1 MSKKSD
7 FNARQYLFLLKAAA
21 CFLGLLLGSFI
32 LAPKASMQTGRRTVV
47 ASNKMMNSNM
57 IMANYQPTP
66 EPPKTIVR
74 GRVFYADSGRA
85 VKRASIMLMP
95 GDASGGP
102 GQSPSVLTDGNGNF
116 VMKDVQAGTYYA
128 IINAPGVYSPLAFF
142 DFSVGFGGRDKEREA
157 FKNAFQNFEPIVVD
171 GINETF
177 VQIPARRGGAIG
189 GRVVY
194 DDGDAAI
201 GVKVEVLRKVED
213 KFMTSIPNMSTI
225 YSMRTGGG
233 VFQTDDRGVYRFAG
247 LPPGDYI
254 VKVSENIS
262 HVENA
267 GRNYYDPFEG
277 SLGGKS
283 LLAIFYP
290 DVSDVKSAQIIT
302 IAPGQEISEVNLKL
316 PNSSLY
322 NAEGK
327 IVARKDKSPV
337 KAKISIKKS
346 KEEEVFSILDM
357 MGGRQQQQ
365 ASTDENGNFKFKE
378 LPKGTY
384 TLTVEPINEERDSDY
399 SEYSNMNTM
408 PRQPKNT
415 APKPKFAKR
424 TFEIT
429 IEDKDLSDV
438 IIELGYGATVSGT
451 IVTENSKEMPTT
463 VNITAGQNEFEIS
476 SSDTIYNS
484 PDKENPAEKNHDFK
498 IENAVEGKTDFY
510 VAVSDDDFYVK
521 SATLNGTDLLA
532 GSIELKEGD
541 TLQNVRIVLSKAVGT
556 LKATVLDEA
565 KNPVKGA
572 EFSLV
577 PVDPTKRKNPS
588 FFRSAKTDENG
599 NFEIKAPP
607 FEYAIVFFSK
617 NLPRM
622 KGKELD
628 RFLDDAVKN
637 SAKVTIKTNET
648 EKITLTFPSQ

>member
-1 MSKKSD
+1 MSNKSD
-7 FNARQYLFLLKAAA
+7 FNARQFLFLFKVSA
-21 CFLGLLLGSFI
+21 CFLGLVFGSFI
-32 LAPKASMQTGRRTVV
+32 LAPKASMQRQTRP
-47 ASNKMMNSNM
+47 ASNVAVVVNSNM
-57 IMANYQPTP
+57 MIGNYQPTP

-116 VMKDVQAGTYYA
+116 VMNGVQAGTYYA
-128 IINAPGVYSPLAFF
+128 IINAPGIYTPLAFF
-142 DFSVGFGGRDKEREA
+142 DFSVARNRGSDKEA
-157 FKNAFQNFEPIVVD
+157 FKDAFQGFEPIVVD

-267 GRNYYDPFEG
+267 GRRYYDPFEA
-277 SLGGKS
+277 SFGGKS
-283 LLAIFYP
+283 LLSIFYP
-290 DVSDVKSAQIIT
+290 DATDIKSAQIIT
-302 IAPGQEISEVNLKL
+302 VAPGQEISEVNLTL
-316 PNSSLY
+316 PSSSLY

-327 IVARKDKSPV
+327 IVSRKDKSPV
-337 KAKISIKKS
+337 NARISIKKS
-346 KEEEVFSILDM
+346 REEEVFSILDM

-384 TLTVEPINEERDSDY
+384 TLTVEPINEDRDSDY

-415 APKPKFAKR
+415 PPKPKFAKR
-424 TFEIT
+424 TYEIT

-451 IVTENSKEMPTT
+451 VTVENSKEMPTT
-463 VNITAGQNEFEIS
+463 VSVIAGQNEFEIS

-484 PDKENPAEKNHDFK
+484 PEKANPAEKNHDFK
-498 IENAVEGKTDFY
+498 IENAVEGKTNFY
-510 VAVSDDDFYVK
+510 VSINDDDFYVK
-521 SATLNGTDLLA
+521 SATFNGTDLLA
-532 GSIELKEGD
+532 NPIELKEGD
-541 TLQNVRIVLSKAVGT
+541 NLQNVQIVLSKAVGT
-556 LKATVLDEA
+556 LKATVLDSE

-577 PVDPTKRKNPS
+577 PVDTTKRKNPS
-588 FFRSAKTDENG
+588 FFRSATTDENG
-599 NFEIKAPP
+599 EFEIKAPP

-622 KGKELD
+622 KGEELD
-628 RFLDDAVKN
+628 KFLDDAVKN

-648 EKITLTFPSQ
+648 EKITLTMPK